1 MRPDRHSFA
10 LTLLISLLMLFSL
23 TACEVLVSQFLSPSE
38 RTRLEADRLLSDDR
52 QAEAL
57 LAFRQAVELDPK
69 NVPALQSLGALYA
82 QQGRLRLAHRYLF
95 KAQVAQPQNAQIK
108 AALAALPT
116 PAPST
121 APLNLLW
128 QVELCEGEPLGFV
141 FQGPN
146 LFVAMDTGTLLSLD
160 AASGKTNWTVKLP
173 VRLTSAPTISAD
185 HLWVGAQDGVLY
197 ALSPTDGSQLWKF
210 ATSAPIYAPPT
221 LSGELLYLAS
231 GDGNLYALNAKTGT
245 AVWMAQTGSPLHA
258 QPTVADGVVFFGSN
272 NTRLYAVDAFTG
284 QPFWKD
290 GILTQGAVE
299 SPVVVAD
306 GRVYFGSGDAR
317 LYCLAQ
323 ASGGEYWRV
332 SLGDAVFARP
342 IVLDGTVYAASAGNT
357 LAAIDTLTGVKQWEV
372 RAPSA
377 LTTSPLVNG
386 DVIYYVAS
394 GDPHLYAVE
403 RKTGQPL
410 WNLDTGDW
418 LVGPPQIMDGIL
430 YLAGKDGAILA
441 YR

>member
-1 MRPDRHSFA
+1 MRKNSPFA
-10 LTLLISLLMLFSL
+10 PFTLLLWISLLLAL
-23 TACEVLVSQFLSPSE
+23 TACEALTAQLRSPSE
-38 RTRLEADRLLSDDR
+38 RTFQEGERLLAEDR

-57 LAFRQAVELDPK
+57 LAFRQAVELDAK
-69 NVPALQSLGALYA
+69 NVPALQNLGELYA
-82 QQGRLRLAHRYLF
+82 RQGRLRLAHRYLF
-95 KAQVAQPQNAQIK
+95 KAQVAQPKNEQVK

-116 PAPST
+116 PTPSES
-121 APLNLLW
+121 PLKLLW

-141 FQGPN
+141 FSGQN
-146 LFVAMDTGTLLSLD
+146 LFASMDTGTVLSLEG
-160 AASGKTNWTVKLP
+160 STGKTNWMVKLP
-173 VRLTSAPTISAD
+173 TRLTSAPVASEQAV
-185 HLWVGAQDGVLY
+185 WVGAQDGVLY
-197 ALSPTDGSQLWKF
+197 ALSAADGSIQWKF
-210 ATSAPIYAPPT
+210 STSAPIYAPPT
-221 LSGELLYLAS
+221 LSGVLLYVAS
-231 GDGNLYALNAKTGT
+231 GDGTLYAVDPTSGT
-245 AVWMAQTGSPLHA
+245 AVWRVDTGSPLHA
-258 QPTVADGVVFFGSN
+258 QPTVAAGVVYFGSN
-272 NTRLYAVDAFTG
+272 NTRLYAVSAASGD
-284 QPFWKD
+284 PVWKD

-299 SPVVVAD
+299 SPAVVSD